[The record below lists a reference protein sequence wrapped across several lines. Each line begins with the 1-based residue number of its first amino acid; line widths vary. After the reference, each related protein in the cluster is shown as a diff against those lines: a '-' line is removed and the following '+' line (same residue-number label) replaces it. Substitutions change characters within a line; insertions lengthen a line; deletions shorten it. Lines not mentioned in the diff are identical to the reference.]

1 MADNKPQNEIS
12 TKLCLNCG
20 TPVAS
25 FLSICPF
32 CKQPV
37 SGQPLVPLADNES
50 TLTERPRAAAKPEH
64 VSTPKAETNNNQDS
78 CYKCGQETNL
88 RDQYCSNCKSPTT
101 RTIKSKSRTTGTIKP
116 KPRTQSHIETSRS
129 TPTQKRCVNCGAPVK
144 NFFRTCPYCQE
155 LVSGPTPKP
164 LVEGEPGKTDNV
176 INDAQPVPAAKAATK
191 KTKPPSKL
199 MACPDCD
206 REISTS
212 AAACP
217 HCGAPGPE
225 TRAEKKL
232 DSQANA
238 FVGIVVLVVMVF
250 MLFQCGSDDEPR
262 NRQELTTEQIRKNLQ
277 QHAISNVRYEVKDR
291 LRDPDSYKIISETAY
306 TFQDGRINVR
316 IDYRAKNGFGGY
328 VRDHAAFTCE
338 SDGNDCAQRN

>member
-64 VSTPKAETNNNQDS
+64 VSTPKAETNNSQS
-78 CYKCGQETNL
+78 TCYKCGQETNL

-101 RTIKSKSRTTGTIKP
+101 RTIKSK
-116 KPRTQSHIETSRS
+116 PRTPSHAGTSFS
-129 TPTQKRCVNCGAPVK
+129 APSK
-144 NFFRTCPYCQE
+144 NTCSSCDREVAGFLKTCPYCQKKITQPMVE
-155 LVSGPTPKP
+155 TDSKVARHKSLFEHTQQRTPHK
-164 LVEGEPGKTDNV
+164 
-176 INDAQPVPAAKAATK
+176 
-191 KTKPPSKL
+191 KPPSSPQNSPITSSNL
-199 MACPDCD
+199 TPCPDCGQK
-206 REISTS
+206 ISL
-212 AAACP
+212 AAAICP
-217 HCGAPGPE
+217 SCGAPGPA

-238 FVGIVVLVVMVF
+238 FASICALIFLVF
-250 MLFQCGSDDEPR
+250 MLFQCGSDDEPDFEPTTAKASYY
-262 NRQELTTEQIRKNLQ
+262 NFDISKAGTSIGLTKADLAW
-277 QHAISNVRYEVKDR
+277 HAERTYGWPCPEVISRGKMTSGGYFLIEC
-291 LRDPDSYKIISETAY
+291 SS
-306 TFQDGRINVR
+306 G
-316 IDYRAKNGFGGY
+316 IDYRVYPRAGQHPRITNSRGTY
-328 VRDHAAFTCE
+328 E
-338 SDGNDCAQRN
+338 